1 MHTWSNEVVVEWQ
14 DIDRFEATFGEIC
27 QDAGVFGPYAWLVVC
42 SYAAD
47 TKANLIELM
56 LHATS
61 VDGMDAEG
69 RNVTATLRTEKLAL
83 QIEFDARFVL
93 FFMEEPV
100 IFPSSGVLE
109 TGA

>member
-69 RNVTATLRTEKLAL
+69 RNVTATLRTECNAPKKYKSHRKSPAFH
-83 QIEFDARFVL
+83 QDSSA
-93 FFMEEPV
+93 FFSKN
-100 IFPSSGVLE
+100 I
-109 TGA
+109 